1 MTLETTL
8 REMASIN
15 LFLAQSEIADGDD
28 PNSIMLAIDH
38 IQKALACLTV
48 IAPEVGASLDDASE
62 EAA

>member
-1 MTLETTL
+1 
-8 REMASIN
+8 
-15 LFLAQSEIADGDD
+15 
-28 PNSIMLAIDH
+28 MLAIDH